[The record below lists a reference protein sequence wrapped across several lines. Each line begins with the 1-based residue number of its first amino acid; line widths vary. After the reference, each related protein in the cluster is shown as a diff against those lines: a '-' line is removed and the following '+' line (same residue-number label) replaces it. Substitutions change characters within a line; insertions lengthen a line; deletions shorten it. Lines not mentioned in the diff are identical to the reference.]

1 MPKEHCLLT
10 FASTHAALRS
20 EKLLR
25 QRGVPFLLIP
35 TPREISAGC
44 GLTLRV
50 LCDQVQEVQEI
61 LAAAGVSPE
70 GVFTAPEGG
79 AGSLLDKFP
88 LDRDPVR

>member
-70 GVFTAPEGG
+70 ECSPHRKAG

-88 LDRDPVR
+88 LDRDPGR